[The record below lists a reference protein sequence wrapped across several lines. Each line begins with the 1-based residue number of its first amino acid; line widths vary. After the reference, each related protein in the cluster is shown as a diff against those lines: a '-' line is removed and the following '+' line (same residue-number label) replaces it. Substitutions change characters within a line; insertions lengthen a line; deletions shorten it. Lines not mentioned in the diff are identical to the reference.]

1 MPVRPLLLPL
11 LLLILALIQAGCA
24 CAPLGPKT
32 LPTGEDKY
40 SAKYD

>member
-1 MPVRPLLLPL
+1 MRSVLLIL
-11 LLLILALIQAGCA
+11 LLLLSLIQAGCA
-24 CAPLGPKT
+24 CAPLGPRT

>member
-1 MPVRPLLLPL
+1 MRTLLIL
-11 LLLILALIQAGCA
+11 LLLASLIQAGCA

-40 SAKYD
+40 SAQYD

>member
-1 MPVRPLLLPL
+1 MRQA
-11 LLLILALIQAGCA
+11 LLIFLLAVFAIIQAGCA

>member
-1 MPVRPLLLPL
+1 MRAALLTL
-11 LLLILALIQAGCA
+11 LFLAMLVQAGCA

>member
-1 MPVRPLLLPL
+1 MRPV
-11 LLLILALIQAGCA
+11 LLIILLAAFALIQAGCA
-24 CAPLGPKT
+24 CAPLGPRT

>member
-1 MPVRPLLLPL
+1 MIRL
-11 LLLILALIQAGCA
+11 LLLAGLLALLSHAGCA
-24 CAPLGPKT
+24 CAPLGPKE

>member
-1 MPVRPLLLPL
+1 MRPATLILLLV
-11 LLLILALIQAGCA
+11 IALIQIGCA

>member
-1 MPVRPLLLPL
+1 MRPALLVL
-11 LLLILALIQAGCA
+11 LLLYMLAQAGCA
-24 CAPLGPKT
+24 CAPLGSKT

>member
-1 MPVRPLLLPL
+1 VPTALLIL
-11 LLLILALIQAGCA
+11 LLLTALIQAGCA
-24 CAPLGPKT
+24 CAPLGPRT

>member
-1 MPVRPLLLPL
+1 MRSAV
-11 LLLILALIQAGCA
+11 LILWLVFALMQIGCA
-24 CAPLGPKT
+24 CAPLGSRT

>member
-1 MPVRPLLLPL
+1 MRPTVLIL
-11 LLLILALIQAGCA
+11 LLLIFTLIQAGCA

>member
-1 MPVRPLLLPL
+1 MRL
-11 LLLILALIQAGCA
+11 LLLLASLALLLQAGCA

>member
-1 MPVRPLLLPL
+1 MA
-11 LLLILALIQAGCA
+11 LLILLLFTALIHAGCA
-24 CAPLGPKT
+24 CAPLGPRT